1 MEAVYVERERD
12 MSDFDVVSNGRGQDV
27 SSTADARHMDQPD
40 ATFACDRGLLNPT
53 PTLPMRPERR
63 SGPAYDPST
72 RQSPVH
78 LQYTTTLDGAV
89 GPPARPGITT
99 RREEVS
105 DPRRLPAPD
114 ERYVKGGG
122 ASLLQLSPNSGQVFH
137 GERRLQAD
145 VERMSDRQRDGL
157 MFDDVRRSMSLDRGY
172 LTGSRLSP
180 PTVEKPGESK
190 EQQPVSEHYNVQHEQ
205 LAHTSL
211 MTTRDYN
218 VGFEPVTN
226 DDYRRSMYPVMQQH
240 QQSATPTHSRTQL
253 MNTVDDYVQQQTAMN
268 VYNNTR
274 VTCQHSNRASPMSD
288 VVDVN
293 YANTH
298 SLLEQSEVQFNPA
311 ALERA
316 RQAGWRSEQRDIH
329 QLRALEHRDVHFS

>member
-105 DPRRLPAPD
+105 DPRRFPALD
-114 ERYVKGGG
+114 ERHVIGGG
-122 ASLLQLSPNSGQVFH
+122 ASLLHFSTVS
-137 GERRLQAD
+137 
-145 VERMSDRQRDGL
+145 
-157 MFDDVRRSMSLDRGY
+157 MFDFIAFRRPQINVVY
-172 LTGSRLSP
+172 LQCR
-180 PTVEKPGESK
+180 
-190 EQQPVSEHYNVQHEQ
+190 
-205 LAHTSL
+205 
-211 MTTRDYN
+211 
-218 VGFEPVTN
+218 F
-226 DDYRRSMYPVMQQH
+226 
-240 QQSATPTHSRTQL
+240 
-253 MNTVDDYVQQQTAMN
+253 
-268 VYNNTR
+268 
-274 VTCQHSNRASPMSD
+274 
-288 VVDVN
+288 
-293 YANTH
+293 
-298 SLLEQSEVQFNPA
+298 
-311 ALERA
+311 
-316 RQAGWRSEQRDIH
+316 
-329 QLRALEHRDVHFS
+329 